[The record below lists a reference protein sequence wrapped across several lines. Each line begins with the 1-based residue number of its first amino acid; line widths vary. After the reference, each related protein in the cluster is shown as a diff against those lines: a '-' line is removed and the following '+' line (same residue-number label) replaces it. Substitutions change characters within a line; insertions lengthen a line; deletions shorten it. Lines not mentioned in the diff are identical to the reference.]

1 MLERM
6 GFEVI
11 QAADGHEALNE
22 YQRHANRISL
32 VLLDLTMPG
41 MDGEETFRALRRI
54 SPTVPVVM
62 SSGFT
67 EQEITARVAGQGLAG
82 FLQKPYSL
90 ATLQEKIRQAI
101 GRP

>member
-1 MLERM
+1 MRRTTTL
-6 GFEVI
+6 G
-11 QAADGHEALNE
+11 
-22 YQRHANRISL
+22 RISL

-90 ATLQEKIRQAI
+90 ATLQEKIHQAI